1 MVFSARRALEKAR
14 LLRGFIRAGGNALT
28 RKILTGDP
36 AHKSYAGNL
45 DTRPHPILG
54 LSGNPNNS
62 RCAGSNAAIRRIP
75 DIRCGRDN
83 CAKARGMMLALAR
96 LGG

>member
-1 MVFSARRALEKAR
+1 MVFSAPRALEKAR
-14 LLRGFIRAGGNALT
+14 LLRGFISAGGDALT

-62 RCAGSNAAIRRIP
+62 RCAGTHAAIRHIP
-75 DIRCGRDN
+75 DLRCERDN
-83 CAKARGMMLALAR
+83 CAKARCVRQALAR